1 MTRLLL
7 VEPGYCPYQ
16 AGFSSPAA
24 AVKEVIEG
32 ESQILAPFGT
42 SKIGIVCSKSQD
54 RLKYNRQINDEG
66 LVVRGRFL
74 VCGLSDSKIIG
85 LSKEQADRYSRLL
98 FLPQCESNLDGEL
111 PAAKVRPQDE
121 RYGHKLSFLERL
133 GR

>member
-1 MTRLLL
+1 MARLLV

-16 AGFSSPAA
+16 SGFASPAA
-24 AVKEVIEG
+24 AIEEVIEG
-32 ESQILAPFGT
+32 ESQILMPFGT
-42 SKIGIVCSKSQD
+42 PKVGIVCSKSQS

-74 VCGLSDSKIIG
+74 VIGLSESKIIG

-98 FLPQCESNLDGEL
+98 FLPQCENSWDGDL
-111 PAAKVRPQDE
+111 PTAKVRPQDE
-121 RYGHKLSFLERL
+121 RYGQKLSLLERL